1 MKFKNLNTEARQIL
15 NDKCAKS
22 CETWA
27 KNPVLHPTVDTYY
40 EAFTKGAKAALS
52 LPVMTFSEAAAIV
65 SHLGASGPR
74 VDNEWTE
81 RAWKAI
87 QHGDA
92 TTVEDALKLTEKADP
107 PSDPDPDEQTPPA
120 ASREAAD
127 PDKEDAQ

>member
-15 NDKCAKS
+15 NTKCAES

-40 EAFTKGAKAALS
+40 EAFTKGAKAAMS
-52 LPVMTFSEAAAIV
+52 LPVMTFSEAAG
-65 SHLGASGPR
+65 HLGQFIALATPS
-74 VDNEWTE
+74 NKEWLA

-87 QHGDA
+87 MDGDA
-92 TTVEDALKLTEKADP
+92 TTVEDALLLTEKVDLSP
-107 PSDPDPDEQTPPA
+107 DPDDDEQTPPA
-120 ASREAAD
+120 ASQEAAD